1 MKTKNT
7 LASIVLAGA
16 MAFTG
21 CNHETNNEQKS
32 DSERQPTIFV
42 TTAEKVVIE
51 PHYSDNKIYIDGI
64 VMKRFAYGNGSQVPN
79 IEDSIVYKKGSP
91 EYEALHPL
99 LTVER
104 EY

>member
-21 CNHETNNEQKS
+21 CNNGETNKQVDHPN
-32 DSERQPTIFV
+32 RQQTTFV

-51 PHYSDNKIYIDGI
+51 PHYSDNKIYMEGI
-64 VMKRFAYGNGSQVPN
+64 VMKRFAYGNGFQVPN